1 MNATTLNDPAP
12 PHAAAAADAAV
23 RAAVASG
30 IRQLTDWA
38 AGHRLPGRDGGNPLA
53 AFPAA
58 IAVRAARV
66 IGDNLAAALAAS
78 PEPEVGRVHRQLVRR
93 GGTPECTLLAD
104 PPLRTDRF
112 SAALGNGIAGS
123 WCELDEGYRL
133 APCHAGLY
141 TLPALWAEAE
151 AGGLSVAEVLACTV
165 LAYEVTGRFAA
176 CWIFPQMTL
185 HPHPQTAAIGGAIAT
200 TLARRADAALT
211 HQAVTA
217 SATLV
222 TVGGYEHA
230 LHGALVR
237 NVWAAVGTANGMRAA
252 DWAECGLGGLADGA
266 YDVFTTLLG
275 QPADPSALVDGLGVT
290 WAIGSGYHKV
300 HACCQST
307 HSAVEAT
314 QAAMAQL
321 PPGRSH
327 ADVESVL
334 LETHRPQMSNPRPGT
349 TLAARFS
356 FEHVLATVQV
366 HGHAGADAFAAATLD
381 DPAVVRLRERI
392 RLEPYAPVRPRPLD
406 RPARVTLTLADGSR
420 FTGECLSA
428 RGGPDRPFDDAQIR
442 AKAQGITG
450 TRHPH
455 FVEAVAALER
465 LDAAVLARPWS
476 EWIASALSRDV
487 MSR

>member
-1 MNATTLNDPAP
+1 MNEPMSKDPAM
-12 PHAAAAADAAV
+12 HAPEDAEV
-23 RAAVASG
+23 RAAVAAG
-30 IRQLTDWA
+30 IRRLTDWA
-38 AGHRLPGRDGGNPLA
+38 AGFRLAGRDGADPLA
-53 AFPAA
+53 PFPPG
-58 IAVRAARV
+58 IPFRAARV

-78 PEPEVGRVHRQLVRR
+78 PEPEVGRVHRQLVLR
-93 GGTPECTLLAD
+93 GGAAECTLLSD
-104 PPLRTDRF
+104 PPSRTDRF

-151 AGGLSVAEVLACTV
+151 AGGLTVAEVLACAV
-165 LAYEVTGRFAA
+165 LAYEVTGRFAR

-200 TLARRADAALT
+200 TLARRSDEALT

-217 SATLV
+217 AATLV

-252 DWAECGLGGLADGA
+252 DWAECGLGGLPDGA

-275 QPADPSALVDGLGVT
+275 QAADPAALADGLGET

-314 QAAMAQL
+314 QAAMASL
-321 PPGRSH
+321 PPGYTH

-381 DPAVVRLRERI
+381 DPAIVRLRERI

-406 RPARVTLTLADGSR
+406 RPARVTLTLSDGTR
-420 FTGECLSA
+420 VTGECLSA

-450 TRHPH
+450 TRHPG
-455 FVEAVAALER
+455 FVAAVEALER
-465 LDAAVLARPWS
+465 LEPATLAQPWSAWMSAALAR
-476 EWIASALSRDV
+476 
-487 MSR
+487 

>member
-1 MNATTLNDPAP
+1 MSG
-12 PHAAAAADAAV
+12 AAHEAQT
-23 RAAVASG
+23 RAAVADG
-30 IRQLTDWA
+30 IARLADWA
-38 AGHRLPGRDGGNPLA
+38 ARFGLADGDSRRLASAL
-53 AFPAA
+53 PAA
-58 IAVRAARV
+58 VLGRAARV

-78 PEPEVGRVHRQLVRR
+78 PEPEVQRVHAQLVRR
-93 GGTPECTLLAD
+93 GGAGECTLLAD
-104 PPLRTDRF
+104 TPLRTDRF

-151 AGGLSVAEVLACTV
+151 VGGLSTGETLACAA
-165 LAYEVTGRFAA
+165 LAYEVTARFAR

-200 TLARRADAALT
+200 TLARRASSALT
-211 HQAVTA
+211 HDALTSAV
-217 SATLV
+217 TLV

-252 DWAECGLGGLADGA
+252 DWAECGLAGLPDGA
-266 YDVFTTLLG
+266 FDVFSTLLH
-275 QPADPSALVDGLGVT
+275 QPPDPTALTAGLGT
-290 WAIGSGYHKV
+290 EWAITAGYHKL

-307 HSAVEAT
+307 HSAVEAM
-314 QAAMAQL
+314 QEAMAGL
-321 PPGRSH
+321 PAGKGH
-327 ADVESVL
+327 AHVQSVL
-334 LETHRPQMSNPRPGT
+334 LETHRPQMSNPNPKT

-366 HGHAGADAFAAATLD
+366 HGHAGADAFAASTLD
-381 DPAVVRLRERI
+381 APAIARLRDSVRLVRY
-392 RLEPYAPVRPRPLD
+392 EPQRPRPLD
-406 RPARVTLTLADGSR
+406 RPARVTLTLDDGRTVS
-420 FTGECLSA
+420 GECLSA

-442 AKAQGITG
+442 AKAAQITS

-455 FVEAVAALER
+455 FVDAVDQLEQLR
-465 LDAAVLARPWS
+465 PDTLAQPFSQWLAR
-476 EWIASALSRDV
+476 ALAP
-487 MSR
+487 